1 VPAEHQQSVVNFLPA
16 CLIRGTKTQGL
27 DSRSATWP
35 QLLPPWSW
43 GRCRAPHG
51 RHQDAPGLSSVSPR
65 ITQFAGEFAERGMLG
80 LGRGS
85 MCEDASSKAERYR
98 KAANKY
104 GEMAKQAEPS
114 YLAEVYRK
122 IAVRYV
128 FMAEEELRWAE
139 RRREDVSGSQLAKR
153 PVTG

>member
-1 VPAEHQQSVVNFLPA
+1 VAVRAGATSLMELA
-16 CLIRGTKTQGL
+16 
-27 DSRSATWP
+27 RSAIWP

-43 GRCRAPHG
+43 GRFQAPHG
-51 RHQDAPGLSSVSPR
+51 RHQDAPALSSVSPR
-65 ITQFAGEFAERGMLG
+65 ITQFTGQFADRGSLG
-80 LGRGS
+80 MGRGV
-85 MCEDASSKAERYR
+85 MREDALSKAERYR

-139 RRREDVSGSQLAKR
+139 RRREEVSGSQ
-153 PVTG
+153 